1 MALRAFR
8 DATGVLWHVWNVIPG
23 ARESAERRVG
33 YDRRSPEPVLRY
45 TGPER
50 RSADRRR
57 LSFAVATGLA
67 AGWLTFESPGER
79 RRLAPIPPGWDR
91 CSESGLARL
100 CEQAR
105 PVAQTWTQLSGRDA
119 D

>member
-8 DATGVLWHVWNVIPG
+8 DAAGVLWHVWNVIPG
-23 ARESAERRVG
+23 ARDSSERRVG
-33 YDRRSPEPVLRY
+33 YDRRSPGPVLRY

-50 RSADRRR
+50 RRASRRR
-57 LSFAVATGLA
+57 ISLAVASGLA
-67 AGWLTFESPGER
+67 AGWLTFESQGER

-91 CSESGLARL
+91 CSETGLARL
-100 CEQAR
+100 CEQAT
-105 PVAQTWTQLSGRDA
+105 PVGLIRLQRQGEA